1 MAPRQVIDFLH
12 WAEAYHGKLAEF
24 YHACERQAARPDLQR
39 LLAYMAR
46 HQEALRGII
55 SEYERGGS
63 KAVLDT
69 WYKISPAFD
78 TTRDFSD
85 AKFRSD
91 MTPAEAVDMALELDR
106 TLLSMYDELIR
117 RAESES
123 LRQMLANL
131 LQAERREEIQLMRSQ
146 PIA

>member
-1 MAPRQVIDFLH
+1 MAPRRVIDFLR
-12 WAEAYHGKLAEF
+12 WAEAYHGRLAEF
-24 YHACERQAARPDLQR
+24 YLACEREAARPDLKA

-46 HQEALRGII
+46 HQDALRRVID
-55 SEYERGGS
+55 EYERGGS
-63 KAVLDT
+63 RAVLES
-69 WYKISPAFD
+69 WYKISPTLD

-117 RAESES
+117 RAESET
-123 LRQMLANL
+123 LRQVLANL

-146 PIA
+146 LPA